1 MRVRPRVSVEAEASV
16 AAGPHTYSEVADRFK
31 KIDALGSG
39 FFSTVYDAV
48 DQESGKRCALKVMQ
62 KSPAEGSAL
71 LKEECEALELVNK
84 KSGAAP
90 ALYECGKDYIVMELI
105 KGTPLYTWAN
115 REKDAQEIKEALN
128 VLADLIDSIH
138 AAGVEHGDLHSKNV
152 VVTAEGLMAV
162 DFGLSTING
171 VENWD
176 AISETVRVLTR
187 AFSLSLEAKAAGK
200 PDDIRNE
207 IHNYT
212 LDETSDLDSSDRIR
226 RIAKGIDEILQKA
239 KEDVAEPVTES
250 VMYSLRKLSESYL
263 GHHLEVRNNALV
275 VPVENPNIAP
285 PEPNIKTR
293 GEYHITIV
301 SPPELSS
308 AIKNGTWSSME
319 VVSDLAKDWKITG
332 DAKYVCVGK
341 QEKGDNAT
349 YFIVVDW
356 PEAQEFRK
364 EQFFLNKRDLHITL
378 GFRQSDIHD
387 VPKDAST
394 CIQDLQ
400 EMEDPYRAG
409 PCPVCGKFAVETFRH
424 HGAPVQCG
432 NGHYWRGTCGHPE
445 HPNTVVPGKSE
456 SLTERVLHQE
466 LPIDIPDP
474 VIKVLKDI
482 KKEGGKGVL
491 IGGSV
496 RDALLGKKAKD
507 IDVEVYG
514 VPGDKLAEI
523 LGRHGKVNLVG
534 KQFGVYKSR
543 LSGVDFDIDFSLPR
557 REYKVT
563 TGHKGFDVKPDPSMD
578 YVSAAKRRD
587 FTINTIGY
595 DPLEKIVYD
604 PHGGIEALKKG
615 VIKMTDPQAFKDDPL
630 RVLRMAQFASRF
642 GFDVDPETMQH
653 AKDAP
658 ELETLP
664 SERILEEFK
673 KALLRAKRPSI
684 FLDQLEKAG
693 TVERIFPEIKG
704 SLDALK
710 KNVDAAAEKRS
721 GNEDDDF
728 VLMLSAMAS
737 VLPWNVALKFIGRFV
752 RETDVKERVQNIY
765 NAIEMAKSSFPA
777 TDSEIRHWLST
788 IKKKNFGVLRGLMP
802 IEFGSKADELLRKA
816 EEMLPSIDPI
826 VMGRDLQD
834 LGVAPGP
841 MMGRLL
847 KQLYHKQLDGEFK
860 DLEGG
865 KEVAKEIMASAT
877 TESVPS
883 PIDKLLEIAEQ
894 VVTADPDVIV
904 VDVDGTLVDVSARAV
919 QSFKDMGVE
928 VSADNWE
935 GELKKIK
942 GPQKGQFFKSFL
954 SDKYTDL
961 DVPYP
966 NVINFVKKMS
976 DETNLPVV
984 ILTGRPSHMKHTQ
997 TVASMLAEKGIP
1009 IKDVLSRGRS
1019 EGFMKT
1025 PQLKVSSLKTN
1036 GYKVHFA
1043 LDDEPRIL
1051 DAIGSEWPEAR
1062 LYRADRGTLTPYS
1075 PPFQKNESNLLV

>member
-1 MRVRPRVSVEAEASV
+1 MQSYKQVSVSSAPMRVRPRVSVEAEASV

-62 KSPAEGSAL
+62 KTPAEGSAS

-138 AAGVEHGDLHSKNV
+138 AAGVEHGDLHANNV
-152 VVTAEGLMAV
+152 VVTAEGLVAV

-176 AISETVRVLTR
+176 AVSESVRVLTR
-187 AFSLSLEAKAAGK
+187 AFSLSLEAKATGK

-207 IHNYT
+207 IYNYA
-212 LDETSDLDSSDRIR
+212 LDKTSDLYSSDRIR
-226 RIAKGIDEILQKA
+226 EIAEGINEILQKA
-239 KEDVAEPVTES
+239 KEKVAEPVAES
-250 VMYSLRKLSESYL
+250 VMHSIRKLSESFL
-263 GHHLEVRNNALV
+263 GYHLEVQNNALV
-275 VPVENPNIAP
+275 VPVENPNIDL
-285 PEPNIKTR
+285 PESNLKTR
-293 GEYHITIV
+293 GEYHITII

-308 AIKNGTWSSME
+308 AIKKGVWASME
-319 VVSDLAKDWKITG
+319 VVSDLVKDWKITG
-332 DAKYVCVGK
+332 EPKYVCVGK
-341 QEKGDNAT
+341 QEAGDNAT

-364 EQFFLNKRDLHITL
+364 EQFFLNKRDLHVTL

-394 CIQDLQ
+394 C
-400 EMEDPYRAG
+400 
-409 PCPVCGKFAVETFRH
+409 
-424 HGAPVQCG
+424 VQKIG
-432 NGHYWRGTCGHPE
+432 EE
-445 HPNTVVPGKSE
+445 H
-456 SLTERVLHQE
+456 LCERTISQE
-466 LPIDIPDP
+466 LPIDIPTP
-474 VIKVLKDI
+474 VLDVLKDI
-482 KKEGGKGVL
+482 KNEGGKGVL

-496 RDALLGKKAKD
+496 RDAILGKKAKD

-704 SLDALK
+704 DLDSVK
-710 KNVDAAAEKRS
+710 KSVDAAAEKRS

-737 VLPWNVALKFIGRFV
+737 VLSWNVALKFIGRFV

-765 NAIEMAKSSFPA
+765 NAIEMAKSSFPT
-777 TDSEIRHWLST
+777 TDAEIRHWLST

-816 EEMLPSIDPI
+816 EELLPSIDPI
-826 VMGRDLQD
+826 IMGRDLQD

-865 KEVAKEIMASAT
+865 KKTAKEIMAGAT
-877 TESVPS
+877 KESVPS

-935 GELKKIK
+935 GELKKMK
-942 GPQKGQFFKSFL
+942 GPPKGQFFKSFL

-961 DVPYP
+961 DVPYQ

-997 TVASMLAEKGIP
+997 TVANMLSEKGIP

-1025 PQLKVSSLKTN
+1025 PQLKVSLLKTN

-1051 DAIGSEWPEAR
+1051 DAMGSEWPEAR